1 MKGVSFG
8 SIHSY
13 RDLNLILEPFV
24 PEPAQ
29 PQTNF
34 LQVPG
39 RDGYL
44 DLTEAN
50 GEVKFKSREFSI
62 PFTIAPGDELTYDER
77 VSKVSGA
84 LNGKQ
89 CNITFDRDPDYY
101 WIGRLSVDKYAQNK
115 NIGKIV
121 VKATV
126 EPYKYNQKETVSSY
140 SFSNTINGDGTMK
153 SDDVINLGIGDYWL
167 LNPVEVAFFSG
178 YVVTFSGFLSVARG
192 AGSYERKYVCNGKAY
207 TYDLYSDRLLSESK
221 VSAMGVTIALE
232 NGRKPVCPT
241 ITCENNSFTVTF
253 NGKSFALKAGEQK
266 VLGIQLT
273 EGSNTLQM
281 CGYGMIKFRW
291 QKGEL

>member
-8 SIHSY
+8 DIHSY
-13 RDLNLILEPFV
+13 RDLNLILEPFT
-24 PEPAQ
+24 PTPAE

-50 GEVKFKSREFSI
+50 GEVKFKSRVFSI
-62 PFTIAPGDELTYDER
+62 PFTIAPGDNLTFDER
-77 VSKVSGA
+77 VSMVSGA

-101 WIGRLSVDKYAQNK
+101 WVGRLSVDKYARNK
-115 NIGKIV
+115 NIGQIV

-126 EPYKYNQKETVSSY
+126 EPYKYKQSETAVSY
-140 SFSNTINGDGTMK
+140 NFATAINGDGAMK
-153 SDDVINLGIGDYWL
+153 SPDVITLGIGNYWL
-167 LNPVEVAFFSG
+167 LNPVSVAFAWD
-178 YVVTFSGFLSVARG
+178 YVVTFSGFLSVGYG
-192 AGSYERKYVCNGKAY
+192 AGSTERKYACNGKEY
-207 TYDLYSDRLLSESK
+207 IYDRYSDRLLHERE
-221 VSAMGVTIALE
+221 VSAMGISATLE
-232 NGRKPVCPT
+232 NGRKPVRPT
-241 ITCENNSFTVTF
+241 ITCENDSFTVTF
-253 NGKSFALKAGEQK
+253 NGKSYALQAGEQK

>member
-8 SIHSY
+8 DIHSY
-13 RDLNLILEPFV
+13 RDLNLILEPFT
-24 PEPAQ
+24 PTPAE

-50 GEVKFKSREFSI
+50 GEVKFKSRVFSI
-62 PFTIAPGDELTYDER
+62 PFTIAPGDNLTFDER
-77 VSKVSGA
+77 VSMVSGA

-101 WIGRLSVDKYAQNK
+101 WVGRLMVDKYARNK
-115 NIGKIV
+115 NIGQII

-126 EPYKYNQKETVSSY
+126 EPYKYRQYKSAASY
-140 SFSNTINGDGTMK
+140 NFATAINGDGSMIWA
-153 SDDVINLGIGDYWL
+153 DVVNLTVGNYWL
-167 LNPVEVAFFSG
+167 LNPVNIPFASD
-178 YVVTFSGFLSVARG
+178 YVVTFTGFLVVEYG
-192 AGSYERKYVCNGKAY
+192 AGSTERKFSCGNKEY
-207 TYDLYSDRLLSESK
+207 TYDLYTDKLLKERNILK
-221 VSAMGVTIALE
+221 PGVSVILE

-241 ITCENNSFTVTF
+241 ITCENDSFTVAF
-253 NGKSFALKAGEQK
+253 NGKSYALQAGTQK
-266 VLGIQLT
+266 VPEIRLLA
-273 EGSNTLQM
+273 GSNTLKVS
-281 CGYGMIKFRW
+281 GYGTITFRW